1 MLCNLE
7 IELKN
12 RHRYP
17 YKWYRK
23 QNDLWDSYTNFI
35 YREDSF
41 DKIMRSI
48 QTTSENLNLPF
59 DEVFQYAANR
69 WYNFWSAQAVEFIFS
84 EMENVVPVKETKD
97 REKDFYLSGFPF
109 DHKTSVFPK
118 KFGKP
123 FDYARANKSEL
134 IVWLYKNQSSQQ
146 RHHFKNRLF
155 IVVYDQNGAH
165 WKLKAEL
172 SLLKVTIEKFVAD
185 FRPEQLYSFSIGG
198 RKFLSDV
205 IWVSADLPI

>member
-7 IELKN
+7 KELKK

-17 YKWYRK
+17 YKWYRN

-35 YREDSF
+35 YAEKDFDS
-41 DKIMRSI
+41 IIRRI
-48 QTTSENLNLPF
+48 QITSENLNLPF
-59 DEVFQYAANR
+59 DEVFQYAVNR

-84 EMENVVPVKETKD
+84 EMEAVVPVKETKD
-97 REKDFYLSGFPF
+97 REKDFYLSGIPF

-118 KFGKP
+118 KFGRN
-123 FDYARANKSEL
+123 FDYARVNKSEL
-134 IVWLYKNQSSQQ
+134 ILWLYKNQSRQQ
-146 RHHFKNRLF
+146 RHHLKNRLF
-155 IVVYDQNGAH
+155 IVVYDINGAH

-172 SLLKVTIEKFVAD
+172 SLLKTTVEKFVGD
-185 FRPEQLYSFSIGG
+185 FSPEQLHSFSIGK

-205 IWVSADLPI
+205 IWVSTDL

>member
-1 MLCNLE
+1 MLYNLE
-7 IELKN
+7 KELKK

-35 YREDSF
+35 YVEKDFDSV
-41 DKIMRSI
+41 IRSI
-48 QTTSENLNLPF
+48 QITSENLNLPF
-59 DEVFQYAANR
+59 DAVFQYAANR
-69 WYNFWSAQAVEFIFS
+69 WYNFWSAHAVEFIFNS
-84 EMENVVPVKETKD
+84 MEGVVPVKDPKD
-97 REKDFYLSGFPF
+97 REKDFYLYGIPF

-118 KFGKP
+118 KYGKS
-123 FDYARANKSEL
+123 FDYAIANKPEL

-146 RHHFKNRLF
+146 RHHLKNRLF
-155 IVVYDQNGAH
+155 IVVYDQKGAH

-172 SLLKVTIEKFVAD
+172 SMLKATIEKFVID
-185 FRPEQLYSFSIGG
+185 FRPEQLHSFSIGG

-205 IWVSADLPI
+205 IWVNQ